1 MNDVSKRKI
10 TQFIFIDNNFKQKR
24 NKYDKNAHKMSVVY
38 FKGGAVY
45 FHLSSLIQCKTA
57 AVNLIST
64 VQCCNQ
70 GTMTKVKTAWY
81 GCVVTVTV
89 TIV

>member
-1 MNDVSKRKI
+1 MNNVFKRKI

-45 FHLSSLIQCKTA
+45 FHLIQCKTT

-64 VQCCNQ
+64 VQCYNQ
-70 GTMTKVKTAWY
+70 GTMTKVKTVWY

>member
-1 MNDVSKRKI
+1 MNTVFKRKI

-24 NKYDKNAHKMSVVY
+24 NKYDKMSVVY

-64 VQCCNQ
+64 VQCCNL
-70 GTMTKVKTAWY
+70 GTMTKVKTVWY
-81 GCVVTVTV
+81 G
-89 TIV
+89 